1 MIYYNPLDI
10 ACKSITGAISDKD
23 KLKIKIKLSDAERC
37 RLILKRDDDGAYK
50 AYEMEKDLDKSFSC
64 TLPALAKGLYW
75 YYFVFD
81 NEFCIGLGENY
92 RAVVS
97 DNPSCYQLLVFSDGY
112 ETPEW
117 FKGGIMYQI
126 FPDRFYREG
135 DFDVPAGKIKR
146 EDWGGIPTYKPN
158 SKGKVLNNDFFGG
171 NLKGIEK
178 KLEYI
183 KNLGVNVIYL
193 NPIFQSFSNHRYD
206 TSDYMKIDEVLGDE
220 QDLKSL
226 IEKAKKLDIK
236 IIFDGVFNH
245 TGDDSVYFNKYGHF
259 DSVGAYQS
267 KESPYYHWFCF
278 DKFPDTYKSWW
289 GIDVLPT
296 INKDSMEFEDFIAGE
311 GGMLEHYA
319 KLGVGG
325 VRLDVVDE
333 LPDSFVVKIR
343 NAIRKVNKD
352 NLLIGE
358 VWEDATNK
366 IAYGVRRKYF
376 QGAELDSVM
385 NYPLKNAIINY
396 VMWCDSYEI
405 ANTVRSQLDNYP
417 KQALDCLMN
426 ILGTHDTPR
435 ILTIL
440 GSDRVPT
447 TKEASEGF
455 RLNICE
461 IRKGIDKLK
470 IASLLQFTLYGVP
483 SVYYGDEVGLEGNM
497 DPFNRKCFPWGKENQ
512 EILSWYQ
519 KLSKIRNNTLFKDGR
534 TNILVQD
541 RGLFVFERTN
551 GNENIIVAV
560 NMGREKYYIKPD
572 RPVYDLLTGTRH
584 ENRVSLPRNG
594 MVVLYDE
601 LYD

>member
-1 MIYYNPLDI
+1 MVYYNPLDI

-37 RLILKRDDDGAYK
+37 RLILKRDEDGSYK
-50 AYEMEKDLDKSFSC
+50 AFEMEKDFDMSFSC
-64 TLPALAKGLYW
+64 VLPELKKGLYW

-92 RAVVS
+92 RAVAS
-97 DNPSCYQLLVFSDGY
+97 QNPSYYQLLVYSEGY
-112 ETPEW
+112 ETPDW
-117 FKGGIMYQI
+117 FKGGVMYQI

-135 DFDVPAGKIKR
+135 DFSVPAGKIKR

-158 SKGKVLNNDFFGG
+158 AKGKVLNNDFFGG

-178 KLEYI
+178 KLDYI
-183 KNLGVNVIYL
+183 KSLGVNVIYL

-206 TSDYMKIDEVLGDE
+206 TSDYMKIDEVLGTE

-245 TGDDSVYFNKYGHF
+245 TGDDSVYFNKYGRF
-259 DSVGAYQS
+259 DTVGAYQS
-267 KESPYYHWFCF
+267 KDSPYYDWFCF
-278 DKFPDTYKSWW
+278 DNFPDTYKSWW

-311 GGMLEHYA
+311 NGMLEHYA
-319 KLGVGG
+319 KLGIGG
-325 VRLDVVDE
+325 VRLDDVDE

-435 ILTIL
+435 ILSIL

-447 TKEASEGF
+447 TKEASEHF

-461 IRKGIDKLK
+461 IRRGIEKLK
-470 IASLLQFTLYGVP
+470 IASTLQYTLYGVP

-497 DPFNRKCFPWGKENQ
+497 DPFNRKCYPWGKENQ
-512 EILSWYQ
+512 ELLAWYD
-519 KLSKIRNNTLFKDGR
+519 KLGKIRKHPLFKDGR
-534 TNILVQD
+534 VNILAQEK
-541 RGLFVFERTN
+541 GLFIFERTN
-551 GNENIIVAV
+551 GEENIVVAV
-560 NMGREKYYIKPD
+560 NMGRDKYFVKTD
-572 RPVYDLLTGTRH
+572 RVVYDLLSGKRYDGK
-584 ENRVSLPRNG
+584 VSLSRNKI
-594 MVVLYDE
+594 VVLYDE
-601 LYD
+601 KL

>member
-1 MIYYNPLDI
+1 MLYYNPLDI
-10 ACKSITGAISDKD
+10 ACKSIRGAISDQD

-37 RLILKRDDDGAYK
+37 RLILKKDEDNTFK

-64 TLPALAKGLYW
+64 VVPELSQGLYW
-75 YYFVFD
+75 YYFVYD
-81 NEFCIGLGENY
+81 NEYCIGLGDNY
-92 RAVVS
+92 NAVKS
-97 DNPSCYQLLVFSDGY
+97 QNPSYYQLLVYKKGY

-135 DFDVPAGKIKR
+135 EFNVPAGKIKR
-146 EDWGGIPTYKPN
+146 TDWGGVPTYKPN
-158 SKGKVLNNDFFGG
+158 AKGKVLNNDFFGG

-178 KLEYI
+178 KLKYI
-183 KNLGVNVIYL
+183 KSLGVNVIYL

-206 TSDYMKIDEVLGDE
+206 TSDYMKIDEILGDE
-220 QDLKSL
+220 KDLKSL
-226 IEKAKKLDIK
+226 VEKAKKLDIK

-267 KESPYYHWFCF
+267 KNSPYYDWFCF

-296 INKDSMEFEDFIAGE
+296 INKNSMEFEDFIAGKD
-311 GGMLEHYA
+311 GMLEYYA

-343 NAIRKVNKD
+343 DAIRSINKD
-352 NLLIGE
+352 NILIGE

-376 QGAELDSVM
+376 QGHELDSVM

-396 VMWCDSYEI
+396 VLWGNSYEI

-435 ILTIL
+435 ILSIL
-440 GSDRVPT
+440 GSDKIPT
-447 TKEASEGF
+447 TKEESETF
-455 RLNICE
+455 KLTE
-461 IRKGIDKLK
+461 EELQKGIQRLK

-497 DPFNRKCFPWGKENQ
+497 DPFNRMCYPWGKENK
-512 EILSWYQ
+512 EILDWYT
-519 KLSKIRNNTLFKDGR
+519 KLAKIRKNPLFKDGI
-534 TNILVQD
+534 TNILVQNN
-541 RGLFVFERTN
+541 GFFAFERTS
-551 GNENIIVAV
+551 GEQNIIIAV
-560 NMGREKYYIKPD
+560 NMGSDKFRIKTD
-572 RPVYDLLTGTRH
+572 RPVYDLISGEYF
-584 ENRVSLPRNG
+584 ENKITLGKNQ

-601 LYD
+601 QI

>member
-1 MIYYNPLDI
+1 MVYYNPLDI

-23 KLKIKIKLSDAERC
+23 TLKIKIKLSDAERC
-37 RLILKRDDDGAYK
+37 RLILKKDDDGSFK

-64 TLPALAKGLYW
+64 VLPPLKKGLYW

-81 NEFCIGLGENY
+81 NEFCIGLGYNY
-92 RAVVS
+92 NAVVT
-97 DNPSCYQLLVFSDGY
+97 DNPSYYQLLVYSHTY
-112 ETPEW
+112 QTPEW

-135 DFDVPAGKIKR
+135 DFKVPAGKIKR

-178 KLEYI
+178 KLDYI
-183 KNLGVNVIYL
+183 KDLGVNVIYL

-206 TSDYMKIDEVLGDE
+206 TSDYMKIDEVLGTE

-259 DSVGAYQS
+259 DTVGAYQS
-267 KESPYYHWFCF
+267 KKSPYYDWFCF
-278 DKFPDTYKSWW
+278 DSFPDTYKSWW

-296 INKDSMEFEDFIAGE
+296 INKNSKEFEDFIAGE

-319 KLGVGG
+319 NLGVGG

-435 ILTIL
+435 ILSIL

-447 TKEASEGF
+447 TKEASENF

-512 EILSWYQ
+512 EILSWYN
-519 KLSKIRNNTLFKDGR
+519 KLGELRKHPLFKDGR
-534 TNILVQD
+534 VNILAQD
-541 RGLFVFERTN
+541 RGLFIFERTN
-551 GNENIIVAV
+551 GSENIIVAI
-560 NMGREKYYIKPD
+560 NMGRDKYILKPD
-572 RPVYDLLTGTRH
+572 RTVYDLLTGNKYDSKVTL
-584 ENRVSLPRNG
+584 SRNG

-601 LYD
+601 KL

>member
-1 MIYYNPLDI
+1 MVYYNPLDI
-10 ACKSITGAISDKD
+10 ACKSIRGAISDQD

-37 RLILKRDDDGAYK
+37 RLILKRDDDGSFK

-64 TLPALAKGLYW
+64 VIPQLKQGLYW
-75 YYFVFD
+75 YYFVYD
-81 NEFCIGLGENY
+81 NEFCIGLGDNY
-92 RAVVS
+92 NAVVNE
-97 DNPSCYQLLVFSDGY
+97 NPSYYQLLVYREGY
-112 ETPEW
+112 KTPDW

-135 DFDVPAGKIKR
+135 DFTVPAGKIKR

-158 SKGKVLNNDFFGG
+158 EKGKVLNNDFFGG

-178 KLEYI
+178 KLKYI
-183 KNLGVNVIYL
+183 KSLGVNVIYL
-193 NPIFQSFSNHRYD
+193 NPIFSSFSNHRYD
-206 TSDYMKIDEVLGDE
+206 TSDYMKIDEILGDE
-220 QDLKSL
+220 KDLKSL
-226 IEKAKKLDIK
+226 VEKAKKLDIK

-259 DSVGAYQS
+259 DTVGAYQS
-267 KESPYYHWFCF
+267 KDSPYYDWFCF
-278 DKFPDTYKSWW
+278 DKFPDVYKSWW

-296 INKDSMEFEDFIAGE
+296 INKNSKEFEDFIAGK

-343 NAIRKVNKD
+343 DAIRSVNED

-376 QGAELDSVM
+376 QGDELDSVM

-396 VMWCDSYEI
+396 VMWGNCYEI

-435 ILTIL
+435 ILSIL
-440 GSDRVPT
+440 GCNKIPSCKD
-447 TKEASEGF
+447 ESECF
-455 RLNICE
+455 KLTPCE
-461 IRKGIDKLK
+461 LRRGIDKLK

-483 SVYYGDEVGLEGNM
+483 SIYYGDEVGLEGNM
-497 DPFNRKCFPWGKENQ
+497 DPFNRRCYPWGNENTELLEWYSKLA
-512 EILSWYQ
+512 EIR
-519 KLSKIRNNTLFKDGR
+519 KIPLFKDGI
-534 TNILVQD
+534 TNILAQNN
-541 RGLFVFERTN
+541 GFFAFERAN
-551 GNENIIVAV
+551 EEENIIIAV
-560 NMGREKYYIKPD
+560 NMGFEKYRIKID
-572 RPVYDLLTGTRH
+572 KPVYDLITGEYCDGKITLSSH
-584 ENRVSLPRNG
+584 Q
-594 MVVLYDE
+594 MAVLYDKRI
-601 LYD
+601 